1 MAQIDGLTVDFTAS
15 PRIGTVPVPITD
27 VSVQDIHDTL
37 TNIEDDPP
45 NGMQYDRLIRS
56 AGKES
61 LGGGV
66 AVGITSTFLNFK
78 LAFAAR
84 AGPAFIQ
91 CRVSG
96 GNVTALD
103 ANGDPIDPIEPT
115 AFTQVVLAQSSSA
128 TSLDIGALTLA
139 QFIALK

>member
-1 MAQIDGLTVDFTAS
+1 MAQIAGVTVDFIVS
-15 PRIGTVPVPITD
+15 PRIITIPTPL
-27 VSVQDIHDTL
+27 VGFSIQDLHDTL
-37 TNIEDDPP
+37 TDIEDDPH

-66 AVGITSTFLNFK
+66 FVGITATLLNA
-78 LAFAAR
+78 LVAFAAR
-84 AGPAFIQ
+84 PGPAFIQ
-91 CRVSG
+91 CIVSG
-96 GNVTALD
+96 GNLGALD
-103 ANGDPIDPIEPT
+103 SNGDPIDPIQPT

-128 TSLDIGALTLA
+128 TSLDIGALTMA